1 MNKKTEKMVVLDL
14 TQDNYIA
21 SIPCA
26 HESPAV
32 QIFEFWTEKNEK
44 INQLERIK
52 HDTQKIYI
60 KTNKDLKPIK
70 VSTKIQ
76 ANLLEYFKHKNEK
89 KFKDFTCHEFLSY
102 LIYGIVE
109 KKMEYKL
116 QKTEIFEIGDSV
128 LLGSFKKIFWKTIHI
143 YSEHSGICIAKT
155 DKGPLFLSKL
165 GDKEKVVVTTLEE
178 LKKIYFTTTSYAKII
193 WKE

>member
-1 MNKKTEKMVVLDL
+1 MNKKTEKMIILDL
-14 TQDNYIA
+14 TQDDYIA

-60 KTNKDLKPIK
+60 KTGKGLEMLKLSIN
-70 VSTKIQ
+70 IQ
-76 ANLLEYFKHKNEK
+76 TNLLEYFKHKNEK
-89 KFKDFTCHEFLSY
+89 GFRDFTCHEFLVY
-102 LIYGIVE
+102 LIYGTIE
-109 KKMEYKL
+109 KKIKYTL
-116 QKTEIFEIGDSV
+116 QKTEDFQIGDTI

-143 YSEHSGICIAKT
+143 YSEHSAICIAKT
-155 DKGPLFLSKL
+155 DKGILFLSKL
-165 GDKEKVVVTTLEE
+165 GDKEKVVVTTMDE
-178 LKKIYFTTTSYAKII
+178 LKKIYWATTSYAKIT